1 MGSVAASRD
10 VGELVENHVA
20 AFNAHDVRRVLDGL
34 AEDVVWQTGSDTFVG
49 LHQVERLLREAAG
62 LLPVLEIKSVL
73 VAGQRAAVEMTERYF
88 HEGRTHEVAIAVFFS
103 FDRGLISR
111 VKVFREGSADP

>member
-1 MGSVAASRD
+1 MGPVVASRT
-10 VGELVENHVA
+10 VGELVEEHVA

-34 AEDVVWQTGSDTFVG
+34 ADDVVWQTGSDMFVG
-49 LHQVERLLREAAG
+49 LRQVERLLREAAG
-62 LLPVLEIKSVL
+62 LFPMLEIKSML
-73 VAGQRAAVEMTERYF
+73 VGGQRAAVEMTERYL
-88 HEGRTHEVAIAVFFS
+88 HEGRTREVAIAVFFS